1 EYNGIDNLL
10 DKVMKYINI
19 INDSE
24 VSDLYSLY
32 DKYLRISKQMFGLKS
47 YKDFSRIDS
56 NSVNMVIFES
66 WMLLISNFS
75 ITVIEDKLELFF
87 NKYIEFVSD
96 SKFVDNIL
104 YRRDSKEKVL
114 WRFNY
119 IKKNVDDLKHKLGM

>member
-1 EYNGIDNLL
+1 
-10 DKVMKYINI
+10 
-19 INDSE
+19 
-24 VSDLYSLY
+24 

-66 WMLLISNFS
+66 WMMLISNFS